1 MTTNVKFKT
10 IVKISKKIKTYV
22 EKETKLPGKVTV
34 DNATYT
40 IQDARY
46 LISEA
51 VQNPGKSVKLIKCG
65 LALKPSGETVDLKL
79 TQTSYQSLAKKL
91 SNFMSK
97 KENRR
102 LPNYLSG
109 FGKKIKQ
116 IVFIYS
122 FAKIIVFYDKE
133 GRLPKTCG
141 FKTSEVTKKA
151 TSTSTSSSAK
161 KASKKKHG
169 HATKHGCDN
178 MGQNNGYYCGV
189 HSLQEIIRNLTGKV
203 ISQSKL
209 ASWAGTTTSG
219 TDHEGLLTA
228 LAKAAKELGVKFK
241 AAWYNFSQ
249 LGWSGIKKIIN
260 SSNQDCLI
268 HNSYRLKW
276 GHYEVVNSVSDSN
289 IKVQNSL
296 GDKCTSSCYCG
307 YVENR
312 SPSTFRSYING
323 ISQKSVLVVTL
334 A

>member
-1 MTTNVKFKT
+1 MTEIKFKT

-40 IQDARY
+40 IQDAAY
-46 LISEA
+46 LISKA
-51 VQNPGKSVKLIKCG
+51 VQNPGKSVKLIKCS
-65 LALKPSGETVDLKL
+65 LAPKPSGETVDLKL

-97 KENRR
+97 KENKR

-116 IVFIYS
+116 RVFIYS
-122 FAKIIVFYDKE
+122 FAKIIVFYDTE

-178 MGQNNGYYCGV
+178 MGQNNSVKCGP
-189 HSLQEIIRNLTGKV
+189 HSMQEVIRNLTGKV
-203 ISQSKL
+203 IKQSTL
-209 ASWAGTTTSG
+209 ASWAGTTSSG
-219 TDHEGLLTA
+219 TDHQGLETA
-228 LAKAAKELGVKFK
+228 IAKASKQTGVKLTCK
-241 AAWYNFSQ
+241 WYNFSS
-249 LGWSGIKKIIN
+249 LGWSGINKILK
-260 SSNQDCLI
+260 SSNKDCII
-268 HNSYRLKW
+268 HNLYRNKW
-276 GHYEVVNSVSDSN
+276 GHYEVINRISGSN
-289 IKVQNSL
+289 VKVQNSL
-296 GDKCTSSCYCG
+296 GDKCNGGCYCG
-307 YVENR
+307 YVEDR
-312 SPSTFRSYING
+312 STSEFKSYING
-323 ISQKSVLVVTL
+323 ISQKSVLVITRS
-334 A
+334 